1 MNLILNI
8 PILGLNGR
16 ALRFQTAQ
24 IAHTPSHLEQ
34 PVTATLSFGQVLLRT
49 LTQKATDTD
58 ADALA
63 ILTLCESIN
72 SNLQAAEG
80 TPLVVTDTD
89 YSIIVAV
96 MAKQPAIIKARFL
109 QMVAAN
115 NASQS

>member
-1 MNLILNI
+1 MNLLLNT

-24 IAHTPSHLEQ
+24 TAHTPSHLEQ
-34 PVTATLSFGQVLLRT
+34 PVTGHLSFGELLLRT

-72 SNLQAAEG
+72 ANLQAAEG
-80 TPLVVTDTD
+80 TLLVVTDAD
-89 YSIIVAV
+89 YATIKAVVAL
-96 MAKQPAIIKARFL
+96 QPAIIKARFL

-115 NASQS
+115 NTTT